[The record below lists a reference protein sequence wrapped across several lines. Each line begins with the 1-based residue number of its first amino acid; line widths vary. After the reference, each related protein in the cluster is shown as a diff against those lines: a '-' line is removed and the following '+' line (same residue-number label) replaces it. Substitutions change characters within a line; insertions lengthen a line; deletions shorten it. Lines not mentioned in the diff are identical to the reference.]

1 MSYRLEAF
9 SSVGLDEALLQLV
22 IDEHTSG
29 RIPRLTQLWT
39 YFRNPLEPVGVGDAL
54 ARLPAQR
61 RGLPPRLVAPASPLL
76 DDRMRSTREIVIE
89 NDIAW
94 RIATMVDFMFGK
106 PLQLL
111 STADDEPLRRTI
123 ERLLDAVWERSG
135 GIALLQDMALLGH
148 VYGYVDLLV
157 RLDEPA
163 LARTGTLVPG
173 DESTHLIDRIA
184 SLVSIEIIE
193 PTRGI
198 PIVSPEDY
206 RTLDAYVVHFEREIN
221 LAEPA
226 REPRRS
232 LFPRQRPQTPA
243 PLHRR
248 HRSAVTE
255 VFGPGLWHRYE
266 DEQLVAESRSTLL
279 PGVVPVIH
287 VQNMAQPFRYEG
299 LSEVEPLIPLQDEL
313 NTRLSDR
320 ANRVTMQCFK
330 MYLAT
335 GLDGFDRAP
344 VAPGQIWVTDNP
356 DARIESFG
364 GDADS
369 PSERAHIDEIRE
381 AMDKISAV
389 PPLAGGVIRAKIGN
403 LSSATALKVTL
414 MGLLAKTARK
424 RVTYGR
430 GLVGVCELVLTAL
443 DAAGVLH
450 TTPQDRRIRILWPNP
465 QPLDAHEEVAAAR
478 GKIELGVPAERVL
491 GELGYADSDPGI
503 A

>member
-9 SSVGLDEALLQLV
+9 SSVGLDEALLRLV

-29 RIPRLTQLWT
+29 RIPRLAQLWT
-39 YFRNPLEPVGVGDAL
+39 YFRNPLEPVGAGESS
-54 ARLPAQR
+54 ARLPAQH
-61 RGLPPRLVAPASPLL
+61 RGLPPRLVTPSSPVL
-76 DDRMRSTREIVIE
+76 DDRSRSTREIVVE

-106 PLQLL
+106 PVQLL

-123 ERLLDAVWERSG
+123 ERLLDAIWERSG
-135 GIALLQDMALLGH
+135 GIALLQDMALLAH
-148 VYGYVDLLV
+148 VYGYVDMLV

-163 LARTGTLVPG
+163 LSRAGALAPG
-173 DESTHLIDRIA
+173 DDASHLIERIA
-184 SLVSIEIIE
+184 AMVSIEIIE

-206 RTLDAYVVHFEREIN
+206 RGLDAYVVHFEREVN
-221 LAEPA
+221 QTEPS
-226 REPRRS
+226 RQLRRT
-232 LFPRQRPQTPA
+232 LFARQRPQASAA
-243 PLHRR
+243 PRR
-248 HRSAVTE
+248 RRSAVTE
-255 VFGPGLWHRYE
+255 IFGPGLWQRYE
-266 DEQLVAESRSTLL
+266 DEQLVDEAPSALL
-279 PGVVPVIH
+279 PGLVPIVH

-320 ANRVTMQCFK
+320 ANRVTMQSFK

-335 GLDGFDRAP
+335 GLDGFDRVP

-356 DARIESFG
+356 DAKIESFG

-369 PSERAHIDEIRE
+369 PSERVHIDEIRE

-430 GLVGVCELVLTAL
+430 GLTGVCELVLAAL
-443 DAAGVLH
+443 DAAGVLR
-450 TTPQDRRIRILWPNP
+450 TSPQDRRLRVLWPD
-465 QPLDAHEEVAAAR
+465 PLPVEPGEEVAAAR
-478 GKIELGVPAERVL
+478 NKIELGVPAERVL
-491 GELGYADSDPGI
+491 GELGYAASDPGI